1 MTTLMR
7 ANQTEDRQVDNN
19 STNNSTNNTAD
30 NSADNTDQ
38 ISIIV
43 ATPPLTIVSS
53 TAPKGSATCAQV
65 LRSASGA
72 SALLILAFALFL
84 FVGSGLIAQRDQVVL
99 GRTIQDQLGR
109 SVAPIGGNI
118 RVGSPVAVLE
128 IPALDIRQVVAEGS
142 TPEVTK
148 SAVGHVRA
156 TPMPGQAGNS
166 VLMAS
171 RSTFGAPFR
180 HINALIKGDSILVV
194 TGQGRS
200 RYRVTGVTRIA
211 SGNPSVFATSSRA
224 GRISLVTADNALTP
238 DGYVVTNARL
248 VTPAFQSTRHARV
261 VTATETGLVGQGR
274 GLFSLAAALLLLAL
288 IGVGTTWLFLSWR
301 PWSAYLVAAP
311 VIFAGVWLVSNLAS
325 GLLPSTL

>member
-1 MTTLMR
+1 MR
-7 ANQTEDRQVDNN
+7 DDQTEDRQVAENSAENN
-19 STNNSTNNTAD
+19 AGD
-30 NSADNTDQ
+30 SADNTAQ
-38 ISIIV
+38 ISIILS
-43 ATPPLTIVSS
+43 APPLRMVSN
-53 TAPKGSATCAQV
+53 TATKGSTTCARV

-84 FVGSGLIAQRDQVVL
+84 FVGSGLIAQREQVVL
-99 GRTIQDQLGR
+99 GRTIQDQLAR
-109 SVAPIGGNI
+109 AVAPIGGNI
-118 RVGSPVAVLE
+118 HVGSPIAVLE

-142 TPEVTK
+142 TPTVTK
-148 SAVGHVRA
+148 SGVGHVRA

-166 VLMAS
+166 VLMAR

-180 HINALIKGDSILVV
+180 HINALVKGDSILVV

-200 RYRVTGVTRIA
+200 RYRVTDVTRIA
-211 SGNPSVFATSSRA
+211 RGNPSVFATSSRV

-238 DGYVVTNARL
+238 NGYVVTHARL
-248 VTPAFQSTRHARV
+248 MTPAFQSTRHARE
-261 VTATETGLVGQGR
+261 VTATETGLVGEGG
-274 GLFSLAAALLLLAL
+274 GLVALAAALLLLAL

>member
-7 ANQTEDRQVDNN
+7 ADHTEDRQVDNN
-19 STNNSTNNTAD
+19 STDNSTDITAD
-30 NSADNTDQ
+30 NTSQ
-38 ISIIV
+38 ISIIT
-43 ATPPLTIVSS
+43 ATEPRAMASNP
-53 TAPKGSATCAQV
+53 APTGSATCAQV

-72 SALLILAFALFL
+72 FALLMLAFALFL

-99 GRTIQDQLGR
+99 GRTIQDQLAR
-109 SVAPIGGNI
+109 AVAPIGGNI

-142 TPEVTK
+142 TPTVTK
-148 SAVGHVRA
+148 SGVGHVRA

-166 VLMAS
+166 VLMAR

-180 HINALIKGDSILVV
+180 HIDALMKGDRILVV

-211 SGNPSVFATSSRA
+211 RGNPSVFATSSRA

-238 DGYVVTNARL
+238 GGYVVANARL
-248 VTPAFQSTRHARV
+248 VTPAFQSTRHARA
-261 VTATETGLVGQGR
+261 VTATETGLVGQGG
-274 GLFSLAAALLLLAL
+274 GLLALAAALLLLAL

>member
-1 MTTLMR
+1 MH
-7 ANQTEDRQVDNN
+7 ADQTEDRQVAG
-19 STNNSTNNTAD
+19 SSAG
-30 NSADNTDQ
+30 NSADKNDQ

-43 ATPPLTIVSS
+43 PTPPLTMVSNA
-53 TAPKGSATCAQV
+53 APKASATYARV

-84 FVGSGLIAQRDQVVL
+84 FVGSELIAQRDQVVL
-99 GRTIQDQLGR
+99 GRTIQDQLAR
-109 SVAPIGGNI
+109 AVAPIGGNI

-166 VLMAS
+166 VLMAR

-180 HINALIKGDSILVV
+180 HINKLSKGDSILVV

-200 RYRVTGVTRIA
+200 RYRVTGITRIA
-211 SGNPSVFATSSRA
+211 RGNPSVFATSSRA

-238 DGYVVTNARL
+238 NGYVVTNARL
-248 VTPAFQSTRHARV
+248 VTPAFQSTRHART
-261 VTATETGLVGQGR
+261 VTATETGLVGQGG
-274 GLFSLAAALLLLAL
+274 GLFALAAALLLLAL